1 MGTLHIVATPI
12 GNLEDVTLRALR
24 VLREVDWV
32 LAEDTR
38 RTRVLL
44 DHFEISQKPTSL
56 HAHNEAG
63 RIESVLRALE
73 EGRSVALVSDAGTPL
88 VSDPGARLVAA
99 VAEAGHVVEAVPG
112 PSALL
117 TALTVAGLDT
127 ERVLFLGFLPRKPGA
142 RRRLLESQRGRP
154 ETIVLFE
161 SPRRVAKTLE
171 EIAEILGDRAA
182 CLAREL
188 TKRHEEVVRESLSA
202 LASRFKESAPRG
214 ECTLVIAGA
223 TAGEPQ
229 AEAAWS
235 DTELDQ
241 VIRAELAEGASI
253 RDLARDLAGRTGRVR
268 REVYTRALSLR
279 QERRTTGMGPSAALR
294 RDDPSEAE

>member
-1 MGTLHIVATPI
+1 
-12 GNLEDVTLRALR
+12 
-24 VLREVDWV
+24 
-32 LAEDTR
+32 
-38 RTRVLL
+38 
-44 DHFEISQKPTSL
+44 L
-56 HAHNEAG
+56 HAHNEAA
-63 RIESVLRALE
+63 RVESVIEAL
-73 EGRSVALVSDAGTPL
+73 GKNRSVALVSDAGTPL

-99 VAEAGHVVEAVPG
+99 VVAAGHSVEAVPG

-142 RRRLLESQRGRP
+142 RRRLLESQKGRP

-171 EIAEILGDRAA
+171 EVAEILGNRAA

-188 TKRHEEVVRESLSA
+188 TKRHEEVFRESASE
-202 LASRFKESAPRG
+202 LASRFSESPPRG

-223 TAGEPQ
+223 TVKEEEAEQ
-229 AEAAWS
+229 AWG
-235 DTELDQ
+235 DDELDE

-253 RDLARDLAGRTGRVR
+253 RDLARDLASRTGRVR
-268 REVYTRALSLR
+268 REVYARAVSLR
-279 QERRTTGMGPSAALR
+279 EEQRRTESETSFATNE
-294 RDDPSEAE
+294 DDPSEAE